1 MPISKGVLESL
12 SRASWIRK
20 MFEEGNRLKAI
31 HGKDEVFDFTLGNP
45 HLPPPAPFVEK
56 LRELVNGPQE
66 EIHRYMPNAGWPEVR
81 EKIAAH
87 LSRRTEMPWTGSH
100 IVMTVGA
107 GGALNILLKTLL
119 NPGDEVIILS
129 PYFVEYIFYIQNHG
143 GVVVDCP
150 TSENFCPDPEALL
163 SKVTNRTRAVI
174 INSPNNPTGRVY
186 TDAELLRFS
195 DALREASASIGEPIY
210 LISDEPYR
218 KVTYGDVICPEIT
231 DCYDDTI
238 LITSHSKDL
247 GLAGDRIGY
256 LAVSPNAAEVPDLVA
271 GCTFC
276 NRTLGYVNAPS
287 LLQLAVADCQEVSV
301 DCQEYARNL
310 QMLSDQLDQLGFEYV
325 QPGGAFFLFPSTP
338 DMDDVEFVQL
348 AMEEKIL
355 VVPGSGFGRANHFR
369 LSFAVPEEMV
379 KNSLPAWERLAQRC
393 PALGRNQERTLD

>member
-1 MPISKGVLESL
+1 MPISEGVRESL
-12 SRASWIRK
+12 SRSSWIRK

-31 HGKDEVFDFTLGNP
+31 HGKNEVFDFTLGNP
-45 HLPPPAPFVEK
+45 HLPPPPQFVEK
-56 LRELVNGPQE
+56 LRDLVNGPQE
-66 EIHRYMPNAGWPEVR
+66 GIHRYMPNAGWPEVR
-81 EKIAAH
+81 EKIAVH
-87 LSRRTEMPWTGSH
+87 LTDRTDMQWTGSH

-150 TSENFCPDPEALL
+150 TSVDFCPDPEALL

-186 TDAELLRFS
+186 SEQELNSFS
-195 DALREASASIGEPIY
+195 DGLKEASASIGRPIY

-218 KVTYGDVICPEIT
+218 KVTYGGVICPEIT

-256 LAVSPNAAEVPDLVA
+256 LAVSPKAADPSDLIS

-276 NRTLGYVNAPS
+276 NRILGFVNAPS
-287 LLQLAVADCQEVSV
+287 ILQLAVADCQDVSV

-310 QMLSDQLDQLGFEYV
+310 TLLSDQLDQLGFEFV
-325 QPGGAFFLFPSTP
+325 PPGGAFFLFPSVP
-338 DMDDVEFVQL
+338 QLDDVEFVRL

-355 VVPGSGFGRANHFR
+355 VVPGSGFGRSGHFR
-369 LSFAVPEEMV
+369 ISFAIPEAMV
-379 KNSLPAWERLAQRC
+379 ERSLPAWERLAQRC
-393 PALGRNQERTLD
+393 PALGRNQERTID